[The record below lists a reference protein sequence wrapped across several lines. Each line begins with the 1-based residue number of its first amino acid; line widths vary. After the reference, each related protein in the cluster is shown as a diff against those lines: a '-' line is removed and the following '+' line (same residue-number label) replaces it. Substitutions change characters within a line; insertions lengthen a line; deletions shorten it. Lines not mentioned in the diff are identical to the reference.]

1 MRNVEKISTPSWTV
15 RLVLSENQTN
25 RFMPSTSSSNSSLI
39 QWVFVASSY
48 YKVADGVLLYT
59 CSVEPRISC
68 HVNSRENWASN
79 WAVRFI

>member
-1 MRNVEKISTPSWTV
+1 
-15 RLVLSENQTN
+15 
-25 RFMPSTSSSNSSLI
+25 LI

-59 CSVEPRISC
+59 CSAEPRISC